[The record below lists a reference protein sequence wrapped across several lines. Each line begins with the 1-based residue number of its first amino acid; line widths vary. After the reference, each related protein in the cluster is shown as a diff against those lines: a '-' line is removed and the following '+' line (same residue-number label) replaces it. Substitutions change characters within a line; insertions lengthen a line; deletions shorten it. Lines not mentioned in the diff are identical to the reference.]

1 MAFNLSDKDL
11 AFIQNAENI
20 KLSISKL
27 NFKLTDF
34 TTNSNKTAVQYLIEK
49 HHFPKQT
56 VKFERGFNLA
66 GLKQSIILLKNSNK
80 DSYIEIF
87 EFTLGNKFGQ
97 GEVVMFFLLDDAILS
112 GPAKNYDLASGGNNI
127 EVKAVKPVAYVSGN
141 TRMDLVTDFRL
152 GGTINFSEEI
162 TKMQELYLKAITPE
176 NQKTNGVFSKKPS
189 DYKTGMGNVVFEYI
203 KKSFPKEYLT
213 IEQSYRKKAFRYFTD
228 KTVVFFNN
236 QPNDTSYGTII
247 NKNNIQE
254 SDIFMFR
261 FIGQGMTISP
271 SIRVE

>member
-11 AFIQNAENI
+11 AFIQSAENI
-20 KLSISKL
+20 KLNISKL
-27 NFKLTDF
+27 NLKLSDF

-49 HHFPKQT
+49 HHFPKET
-56 VKFERGFNLA
+56 INYVPSFNLA
-66 GLKQSIILLKNSNK
+66 KLKQAINSLKNNNK
-80 DSYIEIF
+80 ESYLEIF
-87 EFTLGNKFGQ
+87 EFTFGNKFGQ

-112 GPAKNYDLASGGNNI
+112 GPAKSYDLTSGSNNI
-127 EVKAVKPVAYVSGN
+127 EVKAVKPVDYVSGN

-152 GGTINFSEEI
+152 GGTINFSDEI
-162 TKMQELYLKAITPE
+162 TKMQELYLKAIAPE
-176 NQKTNGVFSKKPS
+176 NQKANGIFSKKPS

-236 QPNDTSYGTII
+236 QPNHTSYGTII